1 MPIEIRVPRLGWSM
15 DEGSFLGWLKKEGE
29 PVKAGDPLFTLESDK
44 AAQDVESTDSGILSI
59 APDAPQPGEVVKVGR
74 MLGYLLAQGETA
86 PVAKPGTGPVAAP
99 AVATAPVKAAPP
111 PVAKPPPT
119 AETPAS
125 PRARRAAKQLN
136 VSLASLQPT
145 GSGGR
150 ICERDVLKAA
160 ADGGARRPLSAMRRT
175 IARRLL
181 ESKQTIPHFYVRQTV
196 NAEALAAFH
205 ASRKAQFPVSLNDI
219 IVKAVAIAVRELPAF
234 RSRLDGDALIDSTE
248 VNIGVAVGLEDGL
261 VVPAVLNADQLSLRE
276 LAAET
281 KRIVELAR
289 ARKIENAGRSV
300 FTVTNLGMFGTEE
313 FAGIINPPES
323 ALLAVGALREQP
335 VVANGTLRAGKIL
348 TLTLSAD
355 HRIID
360 GAHAAKFMG
369 RVKQILESPGQ
380 FLDVRPQQPEIQVQR
395 SAADYDVA
403 VIGSGPGGYIAALEA
418 ARLGAK
424 TVVIEKSPHLGGTCL
439 NNGCIPSKALLA
451 SGELLHLIEHAASLG
466 VRVTGSA
473 APDWPAIQ
481 QRKDKILQTLRSGIQ
496 GLFHSRRVTLIRGE
510 ARFDATGRLVIQ
522 NDGQTQTL
530 TAGAT
535 IVATGS
541 SPVRLNG
548 WPADAAQVCT
558 SDEALHWSSL
568 PASLLIVGGGVIGC
582 EFACMMQAFGVAVTV
597 VEMMPRLLP
606 EMDEDLARQLQK
618 VFGERGITIHTD
630 TKVKEL
636 MIKGERCRAVLS
648 NGSTLV
654 ADRTLVAVGRRPNT
668 DALNLGAVGLTT
680 DRDFLWVNDRMRTTR
695 CDVFCIGDANGRS
708 LLAHAASAQAMT
720 AVHNT
725 LGKDEAFTEPIPTAV
740 YTFPEIASVGLTEAQ
755 AQAQSV
761 PVVVG
766 RYPLRHLGKAMA
778 IEESDGFVK
787 VLRHESSG
795 ELLGV
800 HMIGHNATDCITTA
814 VAMIR
819 QRVSARDLAALVA
832 PHPSMSEALK
842 DAAGDAFGA
851 ALHAPPRQLEMKGAT
866 Q

>member
-1 MPIEIRVPRLGWSM
+1 MPSEIQLPRLGWSM
-15 DEGSFLGWLKKEGE
+15 EEGTFVGWLKKEGE
-29 PVKAGDPLFTLESDK
+29 TIKVGEPLFTLESEK

-74 MLGYLLAQGETA
+74 VLGWLLAEGEA
-86 PVAKPGTGPVAAP
+86 PPAAKPVGGPLAAPPVAA
-99 AVATAPVKAAPP
+99 TKAKSAPP
-111 PVAKPPPT
+111 PAVKQTPT
-119 AETPAS
+119 VEAPAS
-125 PRARRAAKQLN
+125 PRARRAARQLD
-136 VSLASLQPT
+136 VSLTGLQPT
-145 GSGGR
+145 GTGGR
-150 ICERDVLKAA
+150 IRERDVLQAA
-160 ADGGARRPLSAMRRT
+160 AASGARRPLSAMRRT

-205 ASRKAQFPVSLNDI
+205 AGRKAQFPVSLNDI
-219 IVKAVAIAVRELPAF
+219 IVKAVAMAVRELPAF
-234 RSRLDGDALIDSTE
+234 RSRLEGDVLVESPQA
-248 VNIGVAVGLEDGL
+248 NIGVAVGLEDGL

-281 KRIVELAR
+281 KRLVELAR
-289 ARKIENAGRSV
+289 QRKIENAGKGV

-323 ALLAVGALREQP
+323 AILAVGALREQP

-360 GAHAAKFMG
+360 GAYAAKFMG

-380 FLDVRPQQPEIQVQR
+380 FLDVSPQRPEIQVQR
-395 SAADYDVA
+395 AAADYDVA
-403 VIGSGPGGYIAALEA
+403 VIGSGPRGYIAALEA

-424 TVVIEKSPHLGGTCL
+424 TVVIEKSPHLRGTCL

-451 SGELLHLIEHAASLG
+451 SGELLHRLEHAAALG

-481 QRKDKILQTLRSGIQ
+481 QRKDKILQTLRGGIQ
-496 GLFHSRRVTLIRGE
+496 GLFKSRRVTLIRGA
-510 ARFDATGRLVIQ
+510 ARFDAAGRLAIQ
-522 NDGQTQTL
+522 NGGQTQTL
-530 TAGAT
+530 TAGTT

-541 SPVRLNG
+541 SPARLGG
-548 WPADAAQVCT
+548 WPADAARVCT

-597 VEMMPRLLP
+597 VEMMPQLLP

-618 VFGERGITIHTD
+618 VFAERGITIHTG
-630 TKVKEL
+630 TQVKEL
-636 MIKGERCRAVLS
+636 LIEGERCKAVLS
-648 NGSTLV
+648 NGSTVV

-668 DALNLGAVGLTT
+668 DALNLSAVGLTT
-680 DRDFLWVNDRMRTTR
+680 DRDFLRADDRMRTTQR
-695 CDVFCIGDANGRS
+695 DVFCIGDANGRS
-708 LLAHAASAQAMT
+708 LLAHAASAQALT
-720 AVHNT
+720 AVHNA
-725 LGKDEAFTEPIPTAV
+725 LGKDEAFTEPIPAVV
-740 YTFPEIASVGLTEAQ
+740 YTFPEVASVGLAEAKARAQ
-755 AQAQSV
+755 AV

-766 RYPLRHLGKAMA
+766 RYSLRHLGKAMA
-778 IEESDGFVK
+778 IAESDGFVK
-787 VLRHESSG
+787 VVRHESSG

-819 QRVSARDLAALVA
+819 QRVSARDLAALIA
-832 PHPSMSEALK
+832 PHPSMSESLK
-842 DAAGDAFGA
+842 EAAGDAFGA
-851 ALHAPPRQLEMKGAT
+851 ALHAPPHHLEVKGAT
-866 Q
+866 K